1 MTARTANKKK
11 WTFMVYLAGDNN
23 LASAGTADLTEMK
36 KVGST
41 DQVNVVAQFDNGAGH
56 KTNRYFLTKGKNLA
70 KDVVARMGEA
80 DTGDPKVLQSFME
93 WGIKNY
99 PAEYYMI
106 VIWNHGNGWDDEDVY
121 RTAKQ
126 TMKVKILRRG
136 TTVESGR
143 KGRVAIDQLRSLT
156 GGRFNRA
163 LFSSTVQH
171 AIRLR
176 GIAYD
181 DNARDFLDN
190 IELKKVI
197 CSVAKKLGR
206 KLDVLG
212 MDACMM
218 SMAEVLFQLRDGV
231 MNTVA
236 SEETEPGDGWPYDT
250 VLAALASNPAITPAD
265 LAATVV
271 QKYLASYGTRAG
283 VTQSA
288 CNLGKI
294 NDIANAIDDLAKTLA
309 ANITNSALTTAILQ
323 VRTQVQSYDTADY
336 IDLYD
341 FSELLAQKAALPDVQ
356 TACRKVTT
364 ALHIPGFVLQSG
376 YKGASMQHSRGV
388 SIYFPQKEVSS
399 LYATL
404 DFSKQTA
411 WEKFLKQYKSQMS
424 R

>member
-1 MTARTANKKK
+1 MAPKTKKK

-23 LASAGTADLTEMK
+23 LASAGTADLGEMK

-41 DQVNVVAQFDNGAGH
+41 DQVNVVAQFDNGASH
-56 KTNRYFLTKGKNLA
+56 KTNRYVLSKGKNLA
-70 KDVVARMGEA
+70 KDLAESLGST
-80 DTGDPKVLQSFME
+80 DTGDPKVLQSFIE
-93 WGIKNY
+93 WGINNY
-99 PAEYYMI
+99 PAEHYM
-106 VIWNHGNGWDDEDVY
+106 VVVWNHGNGWDDEDVY
-121 RTAKQ
+121 RTAKR
-126 TMKVKILRRG
+126 TMKVEIRRRQA
-136 TTVESGR
+136 TVERGR
-143 KGRVAIDQLRSLT
+143 KGPVAMDHLRTIT

-163 LFSSTVQH
+163 LFNTSIQH

-190 IELKKVI
+190 IELKKVV
-197 CSVAKKLGR
+197 CAVTKKLGR

-218 SMAEVLFQLRDGV
+218 SMAEVLYQLQDGV

-250 VLAALASNPAITPAD
+250 VLSALAANPDITPD
-265 LAATVV
+265 GLAATVV
-271 QKYLASYGTRAG
+271 QKYLASYGARSG
-283 VTQSA
+283 VTQAA
-288 CNLGKI
+288 CDLGKI
-294 NDIANAIDDLAKTLA
+294 SDIASAIDGLAKVLV
-309 ANITNSALTTAILQ
+309 ANISDSSLTTAILQ
-323 VRTQVQSYDTADY
+323 ARTQVQSYDTADY

-341 FSELLAQKAALPDVQ
+341 FCELLAAKTTVAAVQ
-356 TACRKVTT
+356 TACHEVIT

-376 YKGASMQHSRGV
+376 YKGASMQHSHGV
-388 SIYFPQKEVSS
+388 SIYFPQKTVSS

-404 DFSKQTA
+404 DFTKDTA
-411 WEKFLKQYKSQMS
+411 WEKFLNQYLAHIS